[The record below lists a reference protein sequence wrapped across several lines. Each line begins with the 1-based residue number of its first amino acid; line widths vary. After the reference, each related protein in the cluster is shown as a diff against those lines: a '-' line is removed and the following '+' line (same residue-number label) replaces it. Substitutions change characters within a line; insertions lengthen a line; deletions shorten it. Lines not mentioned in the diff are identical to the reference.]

1 MVSWSDGMTGRSV
14 IIREPQFL
22 YWIITVMKRQ
32 AVMAGRSETSRTCH
46 NYDVYHEPVKRALTK
61 DR

>member
-32 AVMAGRSETSRTCH
+32 AVMAGRSETRVVHATTMMYITSRS
-46 NYDVYHEPVKRALTK
+46 NAL
-61 DR
+61 

>member
-32 AVMAGRSETSRTCH
+32 AVMAGRSETRVVHATI
-46 NYDVYHEPVKRALTK
+46 
-61 DR
+61 